1 MQNMQRLLEYVSKHV
16 EGKWTSVPK
25 RADSIG
31 CRNIS
36 LHFQDKS
43 HLALLGLRRSGRS
56 CSLRW
61 INFMRVDLKDE
72 SFTPDQL

>member
-1 MQNMQRLLEYVSKHV
+1 MQNMQRLLEYVSKHK

-43 HLALLGLRRSGRS
+43 HLALLGLISRMRASHLINCEDS
-56 CSLRW
+56 CSHR
-61 INFMRVDLKDE
+61 K
-72 SFTPDQL
+72 QLLY